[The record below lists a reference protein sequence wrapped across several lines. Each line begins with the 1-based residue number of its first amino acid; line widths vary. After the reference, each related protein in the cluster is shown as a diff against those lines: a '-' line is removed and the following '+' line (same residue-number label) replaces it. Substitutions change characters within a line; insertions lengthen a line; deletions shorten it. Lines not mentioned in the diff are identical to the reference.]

1 MRNEFGQYD
10 FSIFSNPVFLAGLS
24 SWFLAQ
30 LLKVVIALFDKKHR
44 SPSYY
49 IYLFFWSTGG
59 MPSSHSALVTAV
71 AVSVGY
77 MEGFASN
84 IFIAVLCFAL
94 LTVRDAVGVRRSAG
108 LQARALNLLGGEL
121 REKCSISFKPV
132 KEVNGHT
139 VTESLMGMV
148 LGFFIATAFCSL

>member
-1 MRNEFGQYD
+1 MNSELGQYELS
-10 FSIFSNPVFLAGLS
+10 FLHNPVFWSGLS

-30 LLKVVIALFDKKHR
+30 FLKMVIALFDKKHR
-44 SPSYY
+44 SPGYY
-49 IYLFFWSTGG
+49 LYLFLWSTGG

-71 AVSVGY
+71 AFAIGY
-77 MEGFASN
+77 TDGFGSN
-84 IFIAVLCFAL
+84 LFIAILCFAL

-108 LQARALNLLGGEL
+108 QQARTLNLLGGEL
-121 REKCSISFKPV
+121 KEKFDISYMPV

-148 LGFFIATAFCSL
+148 LGFFIATAFCYL

>member
-1 MRNEFGQYD
+1 MRNELGQYD

-30 LLKVVIALFDKKHR
+30 FLKVIIVLFDKKHR
-44 SPSYY
+44 SAGYY
-49 IYLFFWSTGG
+49 LYVFLWSTGG

-71 AVSVGY
+71 AASIGY
-77 MEGFASN
+77 MEGFDSN
-84 IFIAVLCFAL
+84 IFVAVLCFAL

-121 REKCSISFKPV
+121 REKHGIPFKSV